1 MVTRKR
7 GEIFLS
13 YTTKLCRVEKSGFHP
28 GVSLDVKMGD
38 RVDKKTLMALLS
50 SIVTILTISLTLLQ
64 IYSFVLIKIYQ
75 QRLQLQNAF
84 REAILERNTALSRYH
99 YFLCCMLQTT
109 FREEMVSKF
118 DIYKDYTHHLE
129 NK

>member
-7 GEIFLS
+7 GEIRYTYIR

-64 IYSFVLIKIYQ
+64 IYSFVLINNNYNNK
-75 QRLQLQNAF
+75 LM
-84 REAILERNTALSRYH
+84 LS
-99 YFLCCMLQTT
+99 FQ
-109 FREEMVSKF
+109 
-118 DIYKDYTHHLE
+118 I
-129 NK
+129 